1 MRFAGVRGPPIA
13 RQLQR
18 LNVSYQ
24 PNQKWANMCTGGKT
38 IHHAG
43 RYDHRGRA
51 VRQARFRSGRRSVN
65 GYDYYSVG
73 VVAVHSLAPLN
84 VIAGHKERYS
94 MPNDEQTLLKTRRF
108 TVVEKTVTRADGQVA
123 SVQYVKHFGS
133 VAILPLLDDGSV
145 CLIRSRRLTVEETL
159 IEVPAGTRELD
170 ESPLETARRELA
182 EETGYRAASFEE
194 LLAYFPS
201 PGVLSERMW
210 IFVAKGLSAGPP
222 AREANEEI
230 ENLVV
235 SWDEALAMV
244 DKRQIHDGKT
254 IVALLAYQRMRSG

>member
-1 MRFAGVRGPPIA
+1 
-13 RQLQR
+13 
-18 LNVSYQ
+18 
-24 PNQKWANMCTGGKT
+24 
-38 IHHAG
+38 
-43 RYDHRGRA
+43 
-51 VRQARFRSGRRSVN
+51 
-65 GYDYYSVG
+65 
-73 VVAVHSLAPLN
+73 
-84 VIAGHKERYS
+84 
-94 MPNDEQTLLKTRRF
+94 MPNNERTLLNAKRF
-108 TVVEKTVTRADGQVA
+108 MVVEKTVTRADGQVA
-123 SVQYVKHFGS
+123 SVQYVKHLGS

-159 IEVPAGTRELD
+159 IEVPAGTREPD

-182 EETGYRAASFEE
+182 EETGYRAASFDE

-210 IFVAKGLSAGPP
+210 IFVAKGLSAGQP

-235 SWDEALAMV
+235 SWDDALAMV
-244 DKRQIHDGKT
+244 DNRQIHDGKT